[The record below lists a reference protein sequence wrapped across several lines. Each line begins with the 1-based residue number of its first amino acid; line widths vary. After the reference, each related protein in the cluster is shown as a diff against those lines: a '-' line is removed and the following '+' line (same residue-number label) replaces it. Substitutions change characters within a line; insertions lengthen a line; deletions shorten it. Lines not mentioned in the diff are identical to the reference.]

1 MKKSKKDK
9 VKINSMDVAGLR
21 EMILGLQ
28 KVPGRKLNDA
38 VCDIIDA
45 GGYSVA
51 VLLDMLPELPVSLQQ
66 KVVEKIEDFFYFH
79 PENGVKLFRRLKK
92 ALARSDR
99 SCHARLLAAMADIS
113 EKVDDQ
119 DFSISDLGDQAMTIL
134 ESDADLGRLSKAIE
148 VLVKASESRSIPA
161 IIKIMIKSIGG
172 LDNFQNYQFVETSL
186 LALKRLG
193 GEPVIRLL
201 INPSSETAIRQLRL
215 EWRGQNGKLLNE
227 TFSVLQRLDADFAQ
241 VMLKVVD
248 LSDFNLPFIAMI
260 NEGVGHS
267 DKWVRQTA
275 VASMQKAS
283 EALSPEVLSRM
294 LNDSASEVRLMAA
307 TSLGGFSVEQTGS
320 VLEELASRPGESR
333 EIRLN
338 ALYALFAQKNLVALK
353 NIASQ
358 PDSMQIAINAQGL
371 ASLLMPHEDG
381 LKSQLSVY
389 CLAKSE
395 LLGEAGHY
403 LMELAEP
410 EDIEYLIKA
419 HSAGNATQRE
429 RMIDFIRQFIDKK
442 AGPRLEV
449 AIGRLAEP
457 EQKALRLLMP
467 V

>member
-1 MKKSKKDK
+1 
-9 VKINSMDVAGLR
+9 
-21 EMILGLQ
+21 
-28 KVPGRKLNDA
+28 
-38 VCDIIDA
+38 
-45 GGYSVA
+45 
-51 VLLDMLPELPVSLQQ
+51 
-66 KVVEKIEDFFYFH
+66 
-79 PENGVKLFRRLKK
+79 
-92 ALARSDR
+92 
-99 SCHARLLAAMADIS
+99 
-113 EKVDDQ
+113 
-119 DFSISDLGDQAMTIL
+119 MT
-134 ESDADLGRLSKAIE
+134 
-148 VLVKASESRSIPA
+148 
-161 IIKIMIKSIGG
+161 KSIGG

-215 EWRGQNGKLLNE
+215 EWRGQNEKLLNE

-338 ALYALFAQKNLVALK
+338 ALYALFAQKNLAALK